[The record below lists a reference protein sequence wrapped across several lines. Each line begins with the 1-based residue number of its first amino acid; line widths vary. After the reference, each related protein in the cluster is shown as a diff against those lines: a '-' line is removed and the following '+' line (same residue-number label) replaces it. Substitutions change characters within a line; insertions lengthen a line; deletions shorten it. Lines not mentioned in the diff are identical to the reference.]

1 MQVTSAWQEFAA
13 RGVRRTTGVATST
26 ELVAGGQSAST
37 TLMPLDRVQCA
48 TRSEATVRPSTIY
61 AFQQNIGLQAHI
73 QREMPLFLTP
83 ELRIG
88 IHQALEM
95 YAADAPQPRRCHAL
109 RSPAF

>member
-37 TLMPLDRVQCA
+37 TLMPLEGSNALRNPKLQSA
-48 TRSEATVRPSTIY
+48 LRRSMPSSRTSACRRISS
-61 AFQQNIGLQAHI
+61 A
-73 QREMPLFLTP
+73 RMPLFLTP

>member
-1 MQVTSAWQEFAA
+1 MKYVCDAPDRKSWFRIETEAEAERESMLMDHAVAKYF
-13 RGVRRTTGVATST
+13 RREREDAI
-26 ELVAGGQSAST
+26 
-37 TLMPLDRVQCA
+37 
-48 TRSEATVRPSTIY
+48 RSYSPPSTIY
-61 AFQQNIGLQAHI
+61 AFEQNIGLQAHI